1 MDKRAIGVFDSGLGG
16 ITVLNK
22 LRDCLPHEDYI
33 YLADTK
39 RAPYG
44 EKSPEEILSFS
55 QEIIEYFLD
64 LDVKAI
70 VIACNTASSY
80 GYAYLKENYDL
91 PIISV
96 LEGGVD
102 SVRDGDQ
109 NILVLATE
117 ATVKSSSYKKA
128 LEKLGVDKKVD
139 QLACPLIVPM
149 IEKGEL
155 DRDKEKKVLKTY
167 LDQVD
172 EKKLDTVI
180 LGCTHY
186 PIWKRHF
193 EELLDPRIKLI
204 DPAIKTAQATR
215 EKLVAGELLTENDGP
230 GFVKYLTTANDN
242 QFKNNLFNIFK
253 IESENIEQIIL

>member
-22 LRDCLPHEDYI
+22 LRKSLPHENYI

-44 EKSPEEILSFS
+44 EKSPQEILSFS
-55 QEIIEYFLD
+55 QEIIEYFLN

-80 GYAYLKENYDL
+80 GYAYLKKNYDL

-102 SVRDGDQ
+102 SVGQKDQ

-117 ATVKSSSYKKA
+117 ATVRSSSYKQA
-128 LEKLGVDKKVD
+128 LEKLGGKKRIE

-155 DRDKEKKVLKTY
+155 DKAKEKKVLKSY

-172 EKKLDTVI
+172 EERLDTLI

-186 PIWKRHF
+186 PIWKSHF

-204 DPAIKTAQATR
+204 DPAIKTAQATK
-215 EKLVAGELLTENDGP
+215 EKLVEGKLLNENDGP